1 MRPRWFARPAPAAR
15 PAQRPAIRSAAPALR
30 QNPAAQPN
38 TARQQRRLIQQQNRA
53 EQRLQRQENRSL
65 RALPPAQRA
74 QRLQD
79 IRQQR
84 ALRTQQRQNA
94 LGTTNGNAL
103 QPNARGNNAARI
115 SNPAIRQGLAS
126 GRFAQGRFAQG
137 RFAQGRQNLLAQNGN
152 GARLARANAQAQALN
167 RFAVPRQSWH
177 RGRRAAFVA
186 WIGATYWPY
195 AYSDLFDYTFF
206 PYAYEDDYWGAA
218 YDDMFD
224 GVFWADGGPYAGAYD
239 GAYDGTYT
247 YAAAPSG
254 SGKPPAR
261 IRSAIQSANQA
272 CRTPGQGIT
281 AWPFAQIRRAVKL
294 TDNQQD
300 LLRDLETAAKNAAD
314 TFKAACP
321 TDAPLTPPGRLD
333 AVIARLQATLN
344 AVEIVRPPLDAFYT
358 SLSDEQKARFNLI
371 GPTIGQS
378 ADDKT
383 ARQETLQASGKI
395 CKESK
400 PGLVDLPVDSI
411 EATVKPTDAQ
421 RPALEKL
428 QQATRDA
435 VDKLSAACPDDISQ
449 TPTGRL
455 EQASMRLKAMIDAAN
470 TVKPALDDFFAGL
483 SDEQK
488 SRFNTMQGAALAGN
502 DTDNN

>member
-1 MRPRWFARPAPAAR
+1 MRPTTPTA
-15 PAQRPAIRSAAPALR
+15 R

-38 TARQQRRLIQQQNRA
+38 VARQQQRLLQQQNRA
-53 EQRLQRQENRSL
+53 ERRLQRQENRSL
-65 RALPPAQRA
+65 RALPPARRA

-84 ALRTQQRQNA
+84 ALRAQQRQNNA
-94 LGTTNGNAL
+94 AGPANAAAL
-103 QPNARGNNAARI
+103 QRNARPNGARRI
-115 SNPAIRQGLAS
+115 NSPAIRQGVAT

-152 GARLARANAQAQALN
+152 GARLARANAQALN
-167 RFAVPRQSWH
+167 RFAVPRHSWH

-224 GVFWADGGPYAGAYD
+224 GVFWADGGPYVGDADRYA
-239 GAYDGTYT
+239 

-254 SGKPPAR
+254 GGQPPAQ
-261 IRSAIQSANQA
+261 IRSAVQNASQA
-272 CRTPGQGIT
+272 CRAPGQGIT

-300 LLRDLETAAKNAAD
+300 LLRDLETAAKRAAD
-314 TFKAACP
+314 AFKSACP

-333 AVIARLQATLN
+333 AVIARLQTTLD
-344 AVEIVRPPLDAFYT
+344 AVEIVRPPLDAFYA

-371 GPTIGQS
+371 GPTLGQS

-383 ARQETLQASGKI
+383 SRQETLEASGKV
-395 CKESK
+395 CKEQKS
-400 PGLVDLPVDSI
+400 GLVDLPIDSI
-411 EATVKPTDAQ
+411 EATVNPTETQ

-428 QQATRDA
+428 QQATREA
-435 VDKLSAACPDDISQ
+435 VDKLSAACPDDIAQ

-455 EQASMRLKAMIDAAN
+455 EQAAARLKAMIGAAN

-488 SRFNTMQGAALAGN
+488 SRFNTMQGAALA
-502 DTDNN
+502 DTDTGNN

>member
-1 MRPRWFARPAPAAR
+1 MRPPA
-15 PAQRPAIRSAAPALR
+15 SAFR

-38 TARQQRRLIQQQNRA
+38 ATRQQQRLLQQQNRA
-53 EQRLQRQENRSL
+53 ERRLQRQENRTL

-84 ALRTQQRQNA
+84 ALRAQQRQNGA
-94 LGTTNGNAL
+94 AGIANGNAL
-103 QPNARGNNAARI
+103 RPNARPNNAARI
-115 SNPAIRQGLAS
+115 SNPAIRQGLAT
-126 GRFAQGRFAQG
+126 GRFARG
-137 RFAQGRQNLLAQNGN
+137 RFAQGRQALLGQNAN
-152 GARLARANAQAQALN
+152 GARLARANASAFN
-167 RFAVPRQSWH
+167 RFAVPRHSWH

-206 PYAYEDDYWGAA
+206 PYAYEDDYWGVA
-218 YDDMFD
+218 YDDLFD
-224 GVFWADGGPYAGAYD
+224 GVFWADGGPYAGGDYA
-239 GAYDGTYT
+239 

-254 SGKPPAR
+254 GRAPTTQM
-261 IRSAIQSANQA
+261 RSAVQNASQA

-300 LLRDLETAAKNAAD
+300 LLRDLETAAKRAAD
-314 TFKAACP
+314 TFKSACP
-321 TDAPLTPPGRLD
+321 ADAPLTPPGRLD
-333 AVIARLQATLN
+333 AVIARLQATLD

-358 SLSDEQKARFNLI
+358 SLSDEQKARFNRI
-371 GPTIGQS
+371 GPTLGQS
-378 ADDKT
+378 TDDKT
-383 ARQETLQASGKI
+383 ARQETLEASGKV
-395 CKESK
+395 CKEQK

-435 VDKLSAACPDDISQ
+435 VDKLSAACPDEIAQ
-449 TPTGRL
+449 TPPGRL
-455 EQASMRLKAMIDAAN
+455 EQASGRLKAMIDAAN

-488 SRFNTMQGAALAGN
+488 SRFNTMQAASLADSGA
-502 DTDNN
+502 DNN

>member
-1 MRPRWFARPAPAAR
+1 M
-15 PAQRPAIRSAAPALR
+15 
-30 QNPAAQPN
+30 
-38 TARQQRRLIQQQNRA
+38 QQQNRA
-53 EQRLQRQENRSL
+53 ERRLQRQENRSL

-74 QRLQD
+74 QRLQN

-84 ALRTQQRQNA
+84 ALRAQQRQNSA
-94 LGTTNGNAL
+94 FGT
-103 QPNARGNNAARI
+103 PNANTLQRNARPGINSPALRRGLTTGRFAR
-115 SNPAIRQGLAS
+115 

-137 RFAQGRQNLLAQNGN
+137 RFGQGQALLGRNAN
-152 GARLARANAQAQALN
+152 GARFTRANAQAFN
-167 RFAVPRQSWH
+167 RFAVPRHSWH
-177 RGRRAAFVA
+177 RGHRAAFVA
-186 WIGATYWPY
+186 WVGATYWPY

-206 PYAYEDDYWGAA
+206 PYAYEDDYWGVA
-218 YDDMFD
+218 YDDLFD
-224 GVFWADGGPYAGAYD
+224 GVFWADGGPYAGSAY
-239 GAYDGTYT
+239 A

-254 SGKPPAR
+254 GGRGIPPAQM
-261 IRSAIQSANQA
+261 RSAVQSANQA
-272 CRTPGQGIT
+272 CRAPGQGVT

-300 LLRDLETAAKNAAD
+300 LLRNLETAAKRAAD
-314 TFKAACP
+314 AFKAACP

-344 AVEIVRPPLDAFYT
+344 AIEIVQPPLDAFYT

-371 GPTIGQS
+371 GPAIGQS
-378 ADDKT
+378 AGDKT
-383 ARQETLQASGKI
+383 ARQEALDASGKV
-395 CKESK
+395 CKEAK

-449 TPTGRL
+449 TPPGRL
-455 EQASMRLKAMIDAAN
+455 EQAATRLKAMIDAAN

-488 SRFNTMQGAALAGN
+488 SRFNTMQAASLAGN

>member
-1 MRPRWFARPAPAAR
+1 MRQRSFARPAPAAR
-15 PAQRPAIRSAAPALR
+15 PTQRPAIRSAAPALR
-30 QNPAAQPN
+30 QTPAAQPN
-38 TARQQRRLIQQQNRA
+38 TGRQQQRLIQQQNRA

-84 ALRTQQRQNA
+84 TLRAQQRQNGA
-94 LGTTNGNAL
+94 QGIANSNAL
-103 QPNARGNNAARI
+103 QPNARGNKAARL
-115 SNPAIRQGLAS
+115 NTPAIRQGLAS

-137 RFAQGRQNLLAQNGN
+137 RSAQGRQNLLAQNGN
-152 GARLARANAQAQALN
+152 GARLARANAQTLN
-167 RFAVPRQSWH
+167 RFAVPRNSWH

-206 PYAYEDDYWGAA
+206 PYAYEDDYWGVA

-224 GVFWADGGPYAGAYD
+224 GVFWADGGPYAGSYGSAY
-239 GAYDGTYT
+239 A

-254 SGKPPAR
+254 GSAPPAQ
-261 IRSAIQSANQA
+261 IRTAIQSANQA

-281 AWPFAQIRRAVKL
+281 AWPFTQIRRAVKL

-300 LLRDLETAAKNAAD
+300 LLRNLETAAKSAAD
-314 TFKAACP
+314 AFKSACP
-321 TDAPLTPPGRLD
+321 TDTPLTPPGRLD

-344 AVEIVRPPLDAFYT
+344 AVEIVRSPLDAFYT

-455 EQASMRLKAMIDAAN
+455 DQASARLKAMIDAAN